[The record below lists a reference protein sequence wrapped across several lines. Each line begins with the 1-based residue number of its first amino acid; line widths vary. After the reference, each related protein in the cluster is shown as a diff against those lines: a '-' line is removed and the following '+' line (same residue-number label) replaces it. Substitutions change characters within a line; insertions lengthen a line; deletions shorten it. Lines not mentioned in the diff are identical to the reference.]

1 MQAKIK
7 QFSLFS
13 ILLLLI
19 ISGCGL
25 SVSSKQKESAVTL
38 SEAIEIGKKELKK
51 VGYPHWNEELI
62 VKADDNNTI
71 WKEHISSSPSVL
83 ENGDIKEMHLE
94 EKEYWAIHYWPKKFV
109 GTLTLGGDA
118 FVFIDRSNGKVLGV
132 RLGE

>member
-1 MQAKIK
+1 MRVKIK

-25 SVSSKQKESAVTL
+25 SASLEQKENAVTL

-51 VGYPHWNEELI
+51 VGYPHWDEELS
-62 VKADDNNTI
+62 VEADDNNTI
-71 WKEHISSSPSVL
+71 WNDHISSSPSVL
-83 ENGDIKEMHLE
+83 ENKVIKDMHLE
-94 EKEYWAIHYWPKKFV
+94 EKEYWAIYYSPKKIS
-109 GTLTLGGDA
+109 GKGGDA